1 MQTVFPLVRAVVL
14 ALVIG
19 TILMMLIA
27 NITTQQ
33 DTSILYDI
41 QVMQAMTVLQTMA
54 LTLLLFKP
62 SD

>member
-19 TILMMLIA
+19 TILMLLINNVYVTGGDKLA
-27 NITTQQ
+27 NMVYTQ
-33 DTSILYDI
+33 
-41 QVMQAMTVLQTMA
+41 QAMTVLQTMA